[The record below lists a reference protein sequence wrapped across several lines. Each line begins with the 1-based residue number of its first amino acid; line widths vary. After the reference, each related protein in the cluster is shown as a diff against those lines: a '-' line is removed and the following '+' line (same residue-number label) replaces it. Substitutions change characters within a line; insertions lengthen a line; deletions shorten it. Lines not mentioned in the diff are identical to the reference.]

1 MPDGPDVLVSLR
13 TVTKEYRSLRP
24 LRIERLELRQG
35 QTTALLG
42 LDQAA
47 AEILVNLI
55 TATTLPD
62 AGEVRI
68 FGRATAEVTDSDT
81 WIGLLDHFG
90 ILSERAGL
98 VDALSVGQNLT
109 MPHSLEVD
117 DPPPDVREKVAA
129 LVEELGLAREA
140 LDSPVG
146 EASKAVR
153 ARVRL
158 GRALALGPEVL
169 LAEHPSTLVDPLEAT
184 ALAADLAR
192 VASRRKVACLVMTAD
207 PSFAHALTRDVL
219 ELHPASGK
227 LKPSARWHRW
237 LGR

>member
-1 MPDGPDVLVSLR
+1 MPDGSDVLVSLR

-55 TATTLPD
+55 TAATLPD
-62 AGEVRI
+62 TGEVRI

-90 ILSERAGL
+90 VMSERAVL
-98 VDALSVGQNLT
+98 VEALSVGQNLT

-117 DPPPDVREKVAA
+117 DPPADVRQKVAA
-129 LVEELGLAREA
+129 LVEELGLDRAA
-140 LDSPVG
+140 LDRPVG
-146 EASKAVR
+146 EAPKAVR

-158 GRALALGPEVL
+158 GRALALGPKVL
-169 LAEHPSTLVDPLEAT
+169 LAEHPSTLVDAQEAK

-192 VASRRKVACLVMTAD
+192 VASGRKVACLVITAD
-207 PSFAHALTRDVL
+207 PSFAHAVTKHVL
-219 ELHPASGK
+219 LLEPATGRLKPASR
-227 LKPSARWHRW
+227 LRRWF
-237 LGR
+237 G